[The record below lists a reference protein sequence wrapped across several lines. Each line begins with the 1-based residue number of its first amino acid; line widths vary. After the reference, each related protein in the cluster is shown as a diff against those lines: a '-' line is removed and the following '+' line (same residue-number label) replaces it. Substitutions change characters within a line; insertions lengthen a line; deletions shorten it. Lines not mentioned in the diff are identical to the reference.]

1 MQARARAW
9 AQGNPGAAATSPPT
23 PHKEEG
29 AGGRFPPSGVGLV
42 GGQGSRGQGPV
53 CCLVGGDQ
61 TRSPVSGALPVSRV
75 AAGWGAGVPGLLHT
89 APRAGTGTSCAQP
102 WVHLDVCPCQQEDV
116 WVTQRCQPYGRLVR
130 GQRQAGVTHGSGR
143 GAGSLKGHAAARRQR
158 TRFLQGALLPTPE
171 PQG

>member
-9 AQGNPGAAATSPPT
+9 VQGNQGAAATSPPT

-29 AGGRFPPSGVGLV
+29 AGGQFPPSGVGLV

-75 AAGWGAGVPGLLHT
+75 AAGWGAGVPGLSHT

-102 WVHLDVCPCQQEDV
+102 WVHLDVCPCRQEDV
-116 WVTQRCQPYGRLVR
+116 WVTAVPAVRPPGPGTAAGRGDPR
-130 GQRQAGVTHGSGR
+130 SGR

>member
-9 AQGNPGAAATSPPT
+9 VQGNQGAAATSPPT

-29 AGGRFPPSGVGLV
+29 AGGQFPGVGLV
-42 GGQGSRGQGPV
+42 GGQGSRGQGLV

-102 WVHLDVCPCQQEDV
+102 WVHLDVCPCRQEDV

-130 GQRQAGVTHGSGR
+130 GQRQAGVTH
-143 GAGSLKGHAAARRQR
+143 ARVGEQV
-158 TRFLQGALLPTPE
+158 P
-171 PQG
+171 